1 MHVAKRI
8 LLFLSIL
15 NLTLAAE
22 HKLVASDPA
31 MNDHFGISVDVS
43 GDYAIVGAWED
54 DDSGTT
60 SGSAYI
66 FNRDPG
72 TGDWVQTAKLVA
84 SDAAENDRFGCSVD
98 MHGDYAIVGAYGNS
112 HPSYGMG
119 AAYIFQKDADSE
131 DWLQRA
137 KLVANDPHLGDSFGT
152 SVAIDLDYA
161 LIGAP
166 ADDDVISESGSAYVF
181 RRDEGLQ
188 SWSLKDKLIESNA
201 SQGAYFGNSVELFEG
216 YAIIGSHRGTTES
229 ALIFKKDTGAETWTE
244 QAILIPADWS
254 ADDEFGYAVAI
265 SAEYAVVGA
274 RYEDYSGGDNAGAA
288 YIFKRDTG
296 LETWTEMT
304 KLRAS
309 DVGSGGAFFGA
320 AVAILNRQVI
330 VGSYNA
336 GKAYL
341 YDRESGQES
350 WDETAI
356 VPQNTISAGQAFGK
370 SVGLSG
376 SFLIC
381 GAPDDDESYT
391 NSGSA
396 YLIDQSDLSLP
407 VELSTFSAQSKN
419 GLVELYWTTSSE
431 IENLGFILERAT
443 DRHLEIFKG
452 WKEIASFK
460 THQTLTGQ
468 GSTTEE
474 TGYEYTDAKVSTG
487 RAYEYR
493 LSDVDYLG
501 KITSHAPVSVVVRS
515 HDQDL
520 RPSAFRINSIY
531 PNPFNPNTTLSYTL
545 DQTMPVSISVLD
557 IRGLLVK
564 RLVNRSPHS
573 SGTHQIEWQGE
584 NRLGVAMAS
593 GIYIL
598 NIQGSGFSQSVK
610 LVKLD

>member
-1 MHVAKRI
+1 
-8 LLFLSIL
+8 
-15 NLTLAAE
+15 
-22 HKLVASDPA
+22 

-557 IRGLLVK
+557 IRGRLVK